1 MSCQHISAQEWTA
14 AFLLAVSLFAGSL
27 VPFLLLVDADH
38 LTPRWLR
45 NAPAASGRA
54 IREAALTAAALLL
67 LLTAPSGGTR

>member
-1 MSCQHISAQEWTA
+1 MTCHYSAQDWAA

-45 NAPAASGRA
+45 GVPAMARRSA
-54 IREAALTAAALLL
+54 REAALTAAALLL
-67 LLTAPSGGTR
+67 LLSAPEATR